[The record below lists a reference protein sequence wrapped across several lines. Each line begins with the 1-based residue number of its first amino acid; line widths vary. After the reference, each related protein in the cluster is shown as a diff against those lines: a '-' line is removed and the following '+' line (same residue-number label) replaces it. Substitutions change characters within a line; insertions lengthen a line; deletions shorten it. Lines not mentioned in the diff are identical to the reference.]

1 MDLKN
6 ELTYQLEQDHNL
18 QSVSGEDF
26 HIHCLVFQNSVVR
39 LNDKSEIIS
48 NHVS

>member
-26 HIHCLVFQNSVVR
+26 NYIA
-39 LNDKSEIIS
+39 
-48 NHVS
+48 